1 LRVQVRFVV
10 ASATVVAVRVKAP
23 HVWAGRAQHRLAMH
37 WSLLSHDEL
46 WSGGASVPVSPAE
59 PDEAPEEEPDEPDE
73 EEDDEEEEEEDD
85 DEPVSP
91 CPMTS
96 SFPCAS
102 PPLPDDEPPDE
113 SSADPPS
120 SGELELL
127 HPSPAR
133 PRPTIPMHPTQR
145 AIGASRAER
154 SMAFS

>member
-1 LRVQVRFVV
+1 
-10 ASATVVAVRVKAP
+10 
-23 HVWAGRAQHRLAMH
+23 MH
-37 WSLLSHDEL
+37 WSLLLHDEL

-59 PDEAPEEEPDEPDE
+59 PDEPDEAPEEEPDE
-73 EEDDEEEEEEDD
+73 EEDDEEEDDEDD

-96 SFPCAS
+96 SLPCAS

-113 SSADPPS
+113 SSAVPPS

-127 HPSPAR
+127 HPPPPAR
-133 PRPTIPMHPTQR
+133 PSIPMHPTQR
-145 AIGASRAER
+145 AIGASRALR